1 MKPRLSGLS
10 HFLKSKFRRAKILI
24 KIQLIIACVCLR
36 RMATSAV
43 KPLED
48 HITCSVCLE
57 VYTDPHALS
66 CLHTYCYQ
74 CIQGIKHGNHV
85 QCPVCREDTD
95 LREVKKDFKM
105 ESFIAVY
112 RNTIATNYL
121 KETVC
126 DLCRDSSKPV
136 QSYCANCEELLCAHC
151 IKVHSAMGLDRDHI
165 VITFS
170 ELQQSKTQEL
180 DKHIKLVSDEERDM
194 GCRCTCNIELIANI
208 KQAEVRQMAEVN
220 RLRQSIIDDVN
231 SHHDSLLSE
240 IQSINQN
247 TIESLQQ
254 QGQMFTEARQQLA
267 GKIQFLSHVSQCD
280 HLALLIET
288 LKHLNSHLQ
297 EELAAIHSNLPTFTQ
312 NVESSVLV
320 KMGEDW
326 NPKASTWIEVSI
338 YTLKILSPEKF
349 VIS

>member
-1 MKPRLSGLS
+1 
-10 HFLKSKFRRAKILI
+10 
-24 KIQLIIACVCLR
+24 
-36 RMATSAV
+36 MATSAV

-74 CIQGIKHGNHV
+74 CIQDIRQGNQV

-95 LREVKKDFKM
+95 LGEVMKDFKM

-112 RNTIATNYL
+112 RNTMANDNL

-126 DLCRDSSKPV
+126 DLCTDSSKPV
-136 QSYCANCEELLCAHC
+136 QSFCTNCEELLCAHC
-151 IKVHSAMGLDRDHI
+151 CKAHSGTRLSEDNI
-165 VITFS
+165 VITFL

-180 DKHIKLVSDEERDM
+180 DKHIKLVRDEERDVER
-194 GCRCTCNIELIANI
+194 RCTCNRELIENI
-208 KQAEVRQMAEVN
+208 KQAEVRQMAEVS

-247 TIESLQQ
+247 TIQSLEQ
-254 QGQMFTEARQQLA
+254 QGQMFPKAKQQLA
-267 GKIQFLSHVSQCD
+267 EKKQFLSHVSQCD

-320 KMGEDW
+320 KKGEDW
-326 NPKASTWIEVSI
+326 NPKASTWIEVSR
-338 YTLKILSPEKF
+338 YTLNILNPEKF